1 MARPTS
7 FAKLTGTALPICL
20 YMEVTLPANCQ
31 LSGNA

>member
-20 YMEVTLPANCQ
+20 YTEVTPTTNCQ
-31 LSGNA
+31 SSGKV